1 MRWDQHKQ
9 QYTGIHRGF
18 YRRISTAQ
26 DIWSQKETSGFA
38 FYSTVFI
45 FNGSMLSRHH
55 EEYSAGVFLL
65 ALLETKCNRE
75 RRSSHVRGSGL
86 VFRTGKS
93 IFCFLRRAHLQLRLS
108 FINPRRSA
116 PFSLA
121 PGGDRRGFYLV
132 SATEAKRIC
141 GGHTAQCWP
150 LGYALTADWAT
161 GCWWL
166 VGSWATGLMG
176 YWATGLLGYWA
187 TGLLGYWAVMTCWR
201 SFCGGI
207 LDGASLRQRRLIG
220 ATPVA
225 GGAATRQRD
234 GGSGKWAWVSCR
246 HVLWQQSVIVV
257 EQGQATSLPAYW
269 ERFIRGGAFSEIKR
283 VRGASLVRGRLVRA
297 VGVSKL

>member
-1 MRWDQHKQ
+1 MATTADRKVSGRRSLETRCNSQTSTMRWDQHKQ

-116 PFSLA
+116 PFSLT

-150 LGYALTADWAT
+150 LGST
-161 GCWWL
+161 
-166 VGSWATGLMG
+166 
-176 YWATGLLGYWA
+176 
-187 TGLLGYWAVMTCWR
+187 
-201 SFCGGI
+201 
-207 LDGASLRQRRLIG
+207 
-220 ATPVA
+220 
-225 GGAATRQRD
+225 
-234 GGSGKWAWVSCR
+234 
-246 HVLWQQSVIVV
+246 H
-257 EQGQATSLPAYW
+257 
-269 ERFIRGGAFSEIKR
+269 
-283 VRGASLVRGRLVRA
+283 
-297 VGVSKL
+297 